1 MAIFTSRK
9 EKRDLEVRFQSDML
23 YIRLPDGNEQV
34 FPLAWFP
41 KLKVANDEDRL
52 AWVLTADGSSI
63 VWHKLN
69 EQVSV
74 TGL

>member
-9 EKRDLEVRFQSDML
+9 EKRNLEVHFQSDML
-23 YIRLPDGNEQV
+23 YVRLPDGKEQV

-41 KLKVANDEDRL
+41 RLLEASEEDRL
-52 AWVLTADGSSI
+52 EWAITADGNYI
-63 VWHKLN
+63 FWHKLN
-69 EQVSV
+69 EQVSI

>member
-9 EKRDLEVRFQSDML
+9 EKRNLEVRFQSDML
-23 YIRLPDGNEQV
+23 YIRLDGKEQV

-41 KLKVANDEDRL
+41 KLKAANDEDRL
-52 AWVLTADGSSI
+52 AWVLTADGSTI

>member
-9 EKRDLEVRFQSDML
+9 EKRNLEVRFQSDML
-23 YIRLPDGNEQV
+23 YVRLPDGKEQV
-34 FPLAWFP
+34 FPLTWFP
-41 KLKVANDEDRL
+41 KLQDASDEDRS
-52 AWVLTADGSSI
+52 AWTLTADGTSI